1 MTPEQQ
7 VEYIN
12 RQDRMNRIKKVAEMY
27 ANATPEQRAKV
38 DASTV
43 KSLINEY
50 RELQEMQRQAEDMEQ
65 RAQLEAMRAQEEAQ
79 RAAAQWVGWGRRVV
93 RTTPTN
99 TPTPTPTPETV
110 TTGPQWY
117 TYEEW
122 GTIWYVDPNGN
133 EIAVAWRYPGYGKT
147 PYEEQVV
154 INNWVLP
161 AYDPRYDVN
170 SDQYV
175 YNKTT
180 TWLSWTQPLPEYADS
195 YHMYDNAGNLRWKQY
210 KDYLENRIMWNPTV
224 WDVAVAVWTMV
235 PAYSAVNT
243 SAKASNWSAMTQAF
257 RNTATR
263 DYANGFTRNVWSNYT
278 PSYTV
283 KTTPTVTMPKNNYP
297 YTSTTWPR
305 VVNNPVGSNSEW
317 WRQLLNTYERA
328 TTWPTAGVA
337 RQAQLN
343 SVWWQNATNL
353 INWVRSTTTTPW
365 SVTPYSTP
373 TTVPW
378 TTSINALNALNRNIV
393 APKII

>member
-50 RELQEMQRQAEDMEQ
+50 KELQEMQRQAEDMEQ

-154 INNWVLP
+154 VNNWVLP

-180 TWLSWTQPLPEYADS
+180 TWLSWTQPLPEFADS
-195 YHMYDNAGNLRWKQY
+195 YHMYDNAGNLRWEQY

-224 WDVAVAVWTMV
+224 WDVAMAVWTMV
-235 PAYSAVNT
+235 PAYGVSSAVN
-243 SAKASNWSAMTQAF
+243 ASNLAKWVNAAADNAVVANNAAKSLQYAQAVQRAANRPLQV
-257 RNTATR
+257 RNTVTNA
-263 DYANGFTRNVWSNYT
+263 RNSLIPVREGISV
-278 PSYTV
+278 S
-283 KTTPTVTMPKNNYP
+283 
-297 YTSTTWPR
+297 TWPR
-305 VVNNPVGSNSEW
+305 LVNNSVAN
-317 WRQLLNTYERA
+317 
-328 TTWPTAGVA
+328 VA
-337 RQAQLN
+337 RQTQLN
-343 SVWWQNATNL
+343 SVWWQNATN
-353 INWVRSTTTTPW
+353 
-365 SVTPYSTP
+365 
-373 TTVPW
+373 
-378 TTSINALNALNRNIV
+378 
-393 APKII
+393 

>member
-50 RELQEMQRQAEDMEQ
+50 KELQEMQRQAEDMEQ

-154 INNWVLP
+154 VNNWVLP

-180 TWLSWTQPLPEYADS
+180 TWLSWTQPLPEFADS
-195 YHMYDNAGNLRWKQY
+195 YHMYDNAGNLRWEQY

-224 WDVAVAVWTMV
+224 WDVAMAVWTMV
-235 PAYSAVNT
+235 PAYGVSSAVN
-243 SAKASNWSAMTQAF
+243 ASNLAKWVNAAADNAVVANNAAKSLQYAQAVQRAANRPLQV
-257 RNTATR
+257 RNTVTNA
-263 DYANGFTRNVWSNYT
+263 RNSLIPVREGISV
-278 PSYTV
+278 S
-283 KTTPTVTMPKNNYP
+283 
-297 YTSTTWPR
+297 TWPR
-305 VVNNPVGSNSEW
+305 LVNNSVAN
-317 WRQLLNTYERA
+317 
-328 TTWPTAGVA
+328 VA
-337 RQAQLN
+337 RQTQLN